1 MTLMMFR
8 YVRGHGY
15 HWTSIFHHVIPAYFA
30 YSLCFHIVSLFQ
42 RISAYVINISWFIYG
57 FSLIP
62 LPLVPH
68 IPPWT
73 TTDLRL
79 EIRHQSPRSLP
90 QDAVAWVRRSHH
102 QWKPLISSK
111 YPARDL
117 VSHNITMIWPSL
129 VSHSYMSHHHPK
141 IDGYPKTMLDDYL
154 GIVPLF
160 ANPKIKHWK
169 SHHSPRIQH
178 SPDML
183 GWIWG

>member
-15 HWTSIFHHVIPAYFA
+15 HWTSYFIMLSQHILHIPYVS
-30 YSLCFHIVSLFQ
+30 YSFI
-42 RISAYVINISWFIYG
+42 ISAY
-57 FSLIP
+57 FSICHQYFMVHLWIFAHP
-62 LPLVPH
+62 PPLVPH

-141 IDGYPKTMLDDYL
+141 IDGYPK
-154 GIVPLF
+154 
-160 ANPKIKHWK
+160 
-169 SHHSPRIQH
+169 RC
-178 SPDML
+178 
-183 GWIWG
+183 